1 MDNYESQQWENQLLE
16 RFIEIVK
23 APYGDFAAI
32 GNLSRATRDTES
44 FQQIIES
51 LSRYP
56 QAKSAIQERFQLG
69 NIDLLQLYRL
79 PSDTFGY
86 AYAAHMLDNGL
97 KPLQIPS
104 AEDDYT
110 YLALHMTEIHD
121 IWHVV
126 TGSDTSI
133 EGEIQLH
140 AFTAAQ
146 LHFARFYL
154 SMLARS
160 ILKTAIN
167 AIERAD
173 QHMDAL
179 TRGWMMGKQ
188 AHPLFGIRWNTLWD
202 MPLEQLRTEVNIP
215 TGNEKMVLAMGYL
228 GN

>member
-16 RFIEIVK
+16 SFIEIVK

-32 GNLSRATRDTES
+32 GNLSRATSNAES
-44 FQQIIES
+44 FKQLLES

-79 PSDTFGY
+79 SSDTFGY

-104 AEDDYT
+104 AVDDYT
-110 YLALHMTEIHD
+110 YIALHMTEIHD

-126 TGSDTSI
+126 TGSDTSM
-133 EGEIQLH
+133 EGEIQLQ
-140 AFTAAQ
+140 AFISAQ
-146 LHFARFYL
+146 LHFSRF
-154 SMLARS
+154 SWAMLAKNL
-160 ILKTAIN
+160 LKTAID
-167 AIERAD
+167 AIEQAD
-173 QHMDAL
+173 RRMDAL

-188 AHPLFGIRWNTLWD
+188 AHPLFGIRWNTLWE
-202 MPLEQLRTEVNIP
+202 MPLEQLRTELNIS
-215 TGNEKMVLAMGYL
+215 TSSEKTVLAMGHF
-228 GN
+228 GS

>member
-16 RFIEIVK
+16 RFMEIVK

-32 GNLSRATRDTES
+32 GNLSRATSDTES
-44 FQQIIES
+44 LQQIIES
-51 LSRYP
+51 LSRHP

-69 NIDLLQLYRL
+69 KIDLLQLHRL
-79 PSDTFGY
+79 PTDTLGY

-110 YLALHMTEIHD
+110 YLGLHMTEIHD

-126 TGSDTSI
+126 TGADTSI

-154 SMLARS
+154 TMLARS
-160 ILKTAIN
+160 LLKTAID
-167 AIERAD
+167 AIEQAD

-188 AHPLFGIRWNTLWD
+188 AHPLFGIRWNTLWE
-202 MPLEQLRTEVNIP
+202 MPLEHLRAELNIP
-215 TGNEKMVLAMGYL
+215 TSNEKTVLAMGHL
-228 GN
+228 SS

>member
-16 RFIEIVK
+16 RFMEMVK

-32 GNLSRATRDTES
+32 GNLSRATSDTES

-104 AEDDYT
+104 VKDDYT
-110 YLALHMTEIHD
+110 YIALHMTEIHD
-121 IWHVV
+121 IWHVI
-126 TGSDTSI
+126 TGSDTSM

-154 SMLARS
+154 TMLAKNL
-160 ILKTAIN
+160 LKTAID
-167 AIERAD
+167 AIEQAD
-173 QHMDAL
+173 RRMDAL

-188 AHPLFGIRWNTLWD
+188 AHPLFGIRWNTLWE
-202 MPLEQLRTEVNIP
+202 MPLEQLRAELNIP
-215 TGNEKMVLAMGYL
+215 GSNEKTVLAMGHF
-228 GN
+228 GS

>member
-1 MDNYESQQWENQLLE
+1 MDNDESQQWENQLLE

-23 APYGDFAAI
+23 APYGDFTAI
-32 GNLSRATRDTES
+32 GNLSRATSDAES
-44 FQQIIES
+44 FQHILDS

-69 NIDLLQLYRL
+69 NIDLVQLYRL
-79 PSDTFGY
+79 PSNTFGY

-104 AEDDYT
+104 AQDDYT
-110 YLALHMTEIHD
+110 YIALHMTEIHD

-154 SMLARS
+154 TMLARS
-160 ILKTAIN
+160 LLKTAID
-167 AIERAD
+167 AIEEAD

-188 AHPLFGIRWNTLWD
+188 THPLFGIRWNTLWE
-202 MPLEQLRTEVNIP
+202 MPLEQLRTELNIP
-215 TGNEKMVLAMGYL
+215 SSNEKTVLAMGHF
-228 GN
+228 GS

>member
-16 RFIEIVK
+16 RFMEIVK

-32 GNLSRATRDTES
+32 GNLSRATRDAES

-79 PSDTFGY
+79 PTDTFGY
-86 AYAAHMLDNGL
+86 AYAAHRLENVLM
-97 KPLQIPS
+97 PLQIPS

-110 YLALHMTEIHD
+110 YIALHMTEIHD

-126 TGSDTSI
+126 TGSDTSM

-154 SMLARS
+154 TMLAKNL
-160 ILKTAIN
+160 LKTAID
-167 AIERAD
+167 AIEQAD
-173 QHMDAL
+173 QRMDAL

-188 AHPLFGIRWNTLWD
+188 AHPLFGIHWNTRWE
-202 MPLEQLRTEVNIP
+202 MPLEQLRAELNIP
-215 TGNEKMVLAMGYL
+215 TGDEETVLAIGYL
-228 GN
+228 SN